1 MELLGVMEK
10 KLCEISMGLG
20 FQPWNFQA
28 MSHNFVDFPVVKA
41 SFSGISTGIV
51 TNLKIL
57 VFFYVYV
64 QAPLLLRFF
73 LEYPVKVSGSSLKA
87 FLEQQYL
94 KAFKLSHND
103 KIHGLNKKIK
113 QTKKK
118 ILYSFTFLSSLY
130 RVPYILIFKVTAK
143 RTTNY
148 KQRKMSCLKT
158 NYKMNFFK

>member
-1 MELLGVMEK
+1 
-10 KLCEISMGLG
+10 MGLG

-103 KIHGLNKKIK
+103 KIQGLIKKLNK
-113 QTKKK
+113 QKKK
-118 ILYSFTFLSSLY
+118 FYTPSLFC
-130 RVPYILIFKVTAK
+130 PLCTESLIFSFLKSLQNGQQI
-143 RTTNY
+143 TN
-148 KQRKMSCLKT
+148 KEKCHA
-158 NYKMNFFK
+158 